1 MTSEHRLL
9 RQQHN
14 TQAPWDSCEHT
25 SKADTKENKLLN
37 KVVIFIFFTHKMY
50 SCSFIKLRL
59 NH

>member
-25 SKADTKENKLLN
+25 SKADTKEKKLLN
-37 KVVIFIFFTHKMY
+37 KVVIFIFFSTKCILVD
-50 SCSFIKLRL
+50 S
-59 NH
+59 